1 MSDLYIVFG
10 SSYIK
15 GRLINF
21 LIKNKAINIHMGISP
36 YYRGSD
42 CNFWSL
48 YDNNFHLVGG
58 TVHLISK
65 GLDSGPILFHTRAK
79 KNKNPFLFTMSAV
92 KQTIDILEKK
102 IKDKKLNLNNTIKQ
116 NKKLQIRYTRK
127 SEFTDKVI
135 EKFMSKKIRII

>member
-1 MSDLYIVFG
+1 
-10 SSYIK
+10 
-15 GRLINF
+15 
-21 LIKNKAINIHMGISP
+21 
-36 YYRGSD
+36 
-42 CNFWSL
+42 
-48 YDNNFHLVGG
+48 
-58 TVHLISK
+58 
-65 GLDSGPILFHTRAK
+65 
-79 KNKNPFLFTMSAV
+79 MSAV